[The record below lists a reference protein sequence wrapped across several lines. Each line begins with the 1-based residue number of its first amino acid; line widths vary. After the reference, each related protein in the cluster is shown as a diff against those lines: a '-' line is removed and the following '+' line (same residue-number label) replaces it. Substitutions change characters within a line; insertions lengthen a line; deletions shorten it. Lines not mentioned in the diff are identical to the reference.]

1 MLQFYSKIFQE
12 NSAPVLIIMGVLI
25 RIVLFRSLP
34 KKLPHSNMKAYIN
47 CSDTIVDSK
56 KNQEHLL
63 VVPDRYKN
71 LTESM
76 YVFNASKCYSNY

>member
-1 MLQFYSKIFQE
+1 MLIQ
-12 NSAPVLIIMGVLI
+12 
-25 RIVLFRSLP
+25 
-34 KKLPHSNMKAYIN
+34 
-47 CSDTIVDSK
+47 K

-63 VVPDRYKN
+63 VVDRYKN